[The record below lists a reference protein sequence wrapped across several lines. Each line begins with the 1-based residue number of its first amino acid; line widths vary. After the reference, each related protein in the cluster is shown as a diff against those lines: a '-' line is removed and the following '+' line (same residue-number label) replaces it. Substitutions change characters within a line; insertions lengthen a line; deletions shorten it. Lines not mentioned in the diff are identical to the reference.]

1 MQGKYRWPDGVRCV
15 VTLTVDF
22 DGPSHETGRRLTPLG
37 VNSHGRY
44 SGRRGVYRYLDLF
57 EKHDVPGTFYVPGY
71 DAECYPAVV
80 KEITR
85 RGFEVGAHGYLHESW
100 DVGEQEEE
108 LLRKSHQILTDLTGI
123 APLGWRSPSGRKSG
137 RTVQVLKD
145 LGCIYDSS
153 DKDYDLSYV
162 VRVDGK
168 PVEGMMELPSS
179 AFSLDDHPFYKF
191 SMTPPSEVLAHWQ
204 QEFETLYHENG
215 YFMLMVHP
223 RSGWGSGTPARAR
236 VMEEMIRF
244 IKQHEGVQFFSV
256 AGLAKWCLQNRQ
268 HFD

>member
-22 DGPSHETGRRLTPLG
+22 DGPSHETGRQLAPLG

-44 SGRRGVYRYLDLF
+44 AGRRGVSRYLDLF
-57 EKHDVPGTFYVPGY
+57 EKHGIPGTFYVPGY
-71 DAECYPAVV
+71 DAECYPDVV
-80 KEITR
+80 KDIHR

-100 DVGEQEEE
+100 DVGADEEM
-108 LLRKSHQILTDLTGI
+108 LLRKSDKILTDLLGTR
-123 APLGWRSPSGRKSG
+123 PLGWRSPSGRKSG
-137 RTVQVLKD
+137 VTVRVLKD
-145 LGCIYDSS
+145 LGYIYDSS
-153 DKDYDLSYV
+153 DKDYDLPYV

-179 AFSLDDHPFYKF
+179 AFSLDDFPFYKY
-191 SMTPPSEVLAHWQ
+191 SMTPPSEVLTHWQ
-204 QEFETLYHENG
+204 QEFDTLYNENG

-236 VMEEMIRF
+236 IMEDMIRY
-244 IKQHEGVQFFSV
+244 IKGHAGVRFFTV
-256 AGLAKWCLQNRQ
+256 GGLARWCLDNRQ